1 MLSEI
6 DQISFA
12 SYLLKPCI
20 IDKTNPNNL
29 IELADATGF
38 IYNRNGKQYLITNL
52 HVTSGRN
59 ICTGE
64 IENSKGAVPDLIKFQ
79 VSVCNSYNEQTKIVQ
94 KNGVLSV
101 VLYDQSKMPLW
112 LIHPSYKRNVDIAV
126 LPLDNLNP
134 PVNFLAIND
143 IQSIETKV
151 SVADDVFVVGYPL
164 ALGTNENK
172 DFPIWKRASIAS
184 EPSINYFNDG
194 RKAFVIDG
202 TTREGMSGSPVV
214 FYSNFTQTSTQDGGV
229 CFGMSPRRVFN
240 FLGIYSGR
248 LYGRNINNE
257 KIEKESFLGLVWK
270 RELIDEIIDGNM
282 RDEAYE

>member
-6 DQISFA
+6 DQFSFA

-20 IDKTNPNNL
+20 IDKTNSNNL

-38 IYNRNGKQYLITNL
+38 IYKRNEKQYLITNL
-52 HVTSGRN
+52 HVISGRDP
-59 ICTGE
+59 CTGE
-64 IENSKGAVPDLIKFQ
+64 ILDIHKAIPELLRSFPSL
-79 VSVCNSYNEQTKIVQ
+79 YEQKTGRIAKTS
-94 KNGVLSV
+94 LYLDCW
-101 VLYDQSKMPLW
+101 LYDQNNIPLW

-134 PVNFLAIND
+134 PVNFWAIND

-172 DFPIWKRASIAS
+172 EFPIWKRASIAS

-202 TTREGMSGSPVV
+202 TTRKGMSGSPVF
-214 FYSNFTQTSTQDGGV
+214 FYSNFTQISTQDGGV
-229 CFGMSPRRVFN
+229 CFGISPQRAFN
-240 FLGIYSGR
+240 FLGVYSGR
-248 LYGRNINNE
+248 LKGNNISNDT
-257 KIEKESFLGLVWK
+257 IEKESFLGLVWK
-270 RELIDEIIDGNM
+270 KELIDEIIDGNM
-282 RDEAYE
+282 RDGAYE

>member
-6 DQISFA
+6 DAISFA
-12 SYLLKPCI
+12 SCLLNPCI
-20 IDKTNPNNL
+20 VDKTNSEHL
-29 IELADATGF
+29 LTLANATGF
-38 IYNRNGKQYLITNL
+38 VYKRNEKQYLVTNL
-52 HVTSGRN
+52 HITSGRDIYSGKILDIHKAIPEFLILFPSLYEKN
-59 ICTGE
+59 TGL
-64 IENSKGAVPDLIKFQ
+64 IEKTSLYLTN
-79 VSVCNSYNEQTKIVQ
+79 Y
-94 KNGVLSV
+94 
-101 VLYDQSKMPLW
+101 LYDKNNKPLW
-112 LIHPSYKRNVDIAV
+112 LIHPQYKRSIDIAV

-143 IQSIETKV
+143 IQNVNTKV
-151 SVADDVFVVGYPL
+151 AVADDVFVVGYPL

-184 EPSINYFNDG
+184 EPSINYFSDG

-214 FYSNFTQTSTQDGGV
+214 FYSNFTQTSTQEGGV
-229 CFGMSPRRVFN
+229 CFGMSPQRAFN

-257 KIEKESFLGLVWK
+257 IIEKESFLGLVWK
-270 RELIDEIIDGNM
+270 KELIDEIIDGNI
-282 RDEAYE
+282 RDVAYE

>member
-12 SYLLKPCI
+12 SYLLIPCI

-38 IYNRNGKQYLITNL
+38 IYKRNGKQYLITNL
-52 HVTSGRN
+52 HVVSGRDS
-59 ICTGE
+59 CTGKILDIHKAIPE
-64 IENSKGAVPDLIKFQ
+64 LLRLLPSLYEQNTGRIEKTSLYLY
-79 VSVCNSYNEQTKIVQ
+79 CR
-94 KNGVLSV
+94 
-101 VLYDQSKMPLW
+101 LYDQNNIPLW
-112 LIHPSYKRNVDIAV
+112 LIHPNYKRGIDIAV
-126 LPLDNLNP
+126 LPLENLNP

-143 IQSIETKV
+143 IQSVNTKI
-151 SVADDVFVVGYPL
+151 SVTDDVFVVGFPL

-172 DFPIWKRASIAS
+172 EFPIWKRASIAS

-202 TTREGMSGSPVV
+202 TTRKGMSGSPVV
-214 FYSNFTQTSTQDGGV
+214 FYSNFTRASTQDGGV
-229 CFGMSPRRVFN
+229 RFGMFPQRVFN
-240 FLGIYSGR
+240 FLGVYSGR
-248 LYGRNINNE
+248 LKGNNISNDT
-257 KIEKESFLGLVWK
+257 IEKESFLGLVWK
-270 RELIDEIIDGNM
+270 RELIDEIIDDNI

>member
-38 IYNRNGKQYLITNL
+38 IYKRNGKQYLITNL
-52 HVTSGRN
+52 HVVSGRDP
-59 ICTGE
+59 CTGKILDIHKAIPE
-64 IENSKGAVPDLIKFQ
+64 LLISFPSLYEPKTRIIEKTAQYLTSK
-79 VSVCNSYNEQTKIVQ
+79 
-94 KNGVLSV
+94 
-101 VLYDQSKMPLW
+101 LYDKNNIPLW
-112 LIHPSYKRNVDIAV
+112 LIHPNYKRSIDIAV
-126 LPLDNLNP
+126 LPLYNLNP
-134 PVNFLAIND
+134 PVNFFAIND
-143 IQSIETKV
+143 IQSIDTRV
-151 SVADDVFVVGYPL
+151 SVADDIFVVGYPL

-202 TTREGMSGSPVV
+202 TTREGMSGSPVF
-214 FYSNFTQTSTQDGGV
+214 FYSNLTQTSTQDGGMF
-229 CFGMSPRRVFN
+229 FGMSPQRAFN

-248 LYGRNINNE
+248 LKGHNINDDT
-257 KIEKESFLGLVWK
+257 IEKESFLGLVWK

>member
-38 IYNRNGKQYLITNL
+38 IYKRNGKQYLITNL
-52 HVTSGRN
+52 HVVSGRD
-59 ICTGE
+59 IYSEKILDIHQAIPELLISFPSLYDPKTGI
-64 IENSKGAVPDLIKFQ
+64 IEKQSLHLKSI
-79 VSVCNSYNEQTKIVQ
+79 
-94 KNGVLSV
+94 
-101 VLYDQSKMPLW
+101 LYDQNNIPLW
-112 LIHPSYKRNVDIAV
+112 LIHPNYKRGIDIAV
-126 LPLDNLNP
+126 LPLENLNP
-134 PVNFLAIND
+134 PVNFWAIND
-143 IQSIETKV
+143 IQSVNTKI
-151 SVADDVFVVGYPL
+151 SVTDDVFVVGYPL

-229 CFGMSPRRVFN
+229 CFAMSPQRAFN

-257 KIEKESFLGLVWK
+257 TIEKESFLGLVWK
-270 RELIDEIIDGNM
+270 RELIDEIIDGNI

>member
-38 IYNRNGKQYLITNL
+38 IYKRNGKQYLITNL
-52 HVTSGRN
+52 HVVSGRN
-59 ICTGE
+59 PCTGKILDIHKAIPE
-64 IENSKGAVPDLIKFQ
+64 LLRSFPSLYEQKTGRIE
-79 VSVCNSYNEQTKIVQ
+79 KIS
-94 KNGVLSV
+94 LYLDCR
-101 VLYDQSKMPLW
+101 LYDQNNIPLW
-112 LIHPSYKRNVDIAV
+112 LIHPNYKRGIDIAV
-126 LPLDNLNP
+126 LPLENLNP
-134 PVNFLAIND
+134 PVNFWAIND
-143 IQSIETKV
+143 IQSVNTKI
-151 SVADDVFVVGYPL
+151 SVTDDVFVVGFPL

-184 EPSINYFNDG
+184 EPSINYFNDD

-229 CFGMSPRRVFN
+229 CFGMSPQRVFN

-257 KIEKESFLGLVWK
+257 TIEKESFLGLVWK
-270 RELIDEIIDGNM
+270 RELIDEIIDGNI

>member
-20 IDKTNPNNL
+20 IDKTNSNNL

-38 IYNRNGKQYLITNL
+38 IYKRNGNQYLITNL
-52 HVTSGRN
+52 HVVSGRDPY
-59 ICTGE
+59 TGKILDIHKAIPE
-64 IENSKGAVPDLIKFQ
+64 LLRSFPSLYEQKTERIEKTSLYLD
-79 VSVCNSYNEQTKIVQ
+79 CW
-94 KNGVLSV
+94 
-101 VLYDQSKMPLW
+101 LYDQNNIPLW
-112 LIHPSYKRNVDIAV
+112 LIHPNYKRGIDIAV

-134 PVNFLAIND
+134 PVNFWAIND
-143 IQSIETKV
+143 IQSVDTKV
-151 SVADDVFVVGYPL
+151 SVADDVFVIGFPL

-202 TTREGMSGSPVV
+202 TTREGMSGSPVF
-214 FYSNFTQTSTQDGGV
+214 FYSNFTQTSTQDGGI
-229 CFGMSPRRVFN
+229 FFDMSPQRAFN

-257 KIEKESFLGLVWK
+257 TIEKESFLGLVWK
-270 RELIDEIIDGNM
+270 RELIDEIIDGNI